1 MIKNLQYRHDGA
13 HFKALFNCYLKM
25 PHKKKLFMYVVGL
38 NAKDMILMYMAH
50 SVVKT
55 CIFIQSKNGEKSREQ
70 PWRNLIDTI
79 WL

>member
-1 MIKNLQYRHDGA
+1 
-13 HFKALFNCYLKM
+13 
-25 PHKKKLFMYVVGL
+25 MYVVGL

-70 PWRNLIDTI
+70 PWRNLIVYKVLELFYFILFKNTI
-79 WL
+79 SSHNTLFWLL